1 MSWIGTSLQMRAN
14 ARGVESPQ
22 RARGQRLPSRWLVR
36 GLLTSVILS
45 LVARASAAESADR
58 PNLASRYDLVVY
70 GSTPGGIACAV
81 RAAREGLQVLLVT
94 HADHVGGIL
103 SNGLSTMDTLYN
115 GSRAPIYDEFRQAI
129 YDHYRTTYGEN
140 SAQYQITLPGQAK
153 TKFEAHVVEEIFETM
168 LKHQP
173 RITLVRAYFPVAAR
187 RQQQTLQTVTF
198 RAMRGAAT
206 FDVAGAIFADC
217 SYEGDLLAVTK
228 VPYRWGRE
236 ARAEFNEEHAGRIF
250 VRRTEWPPR
259 NVDPAYLKD
268 YWKLNLFH
276 YERWYEIIRPESTG
290 AADQSVQAFNLR
302 TLLTRDPANRVAV
315 TQPEGYDREEIVR
328 RLKHDIN
335 WSGNVPKPNQ
345 PNEKTYLNL
354 PELVGVQHAY
364 VEGDWDARRRVTAEH
379 RRLVLSLIYFQQHDE
394 SVPEAIRRGWSEWGL
409 PRDEFAANGHVPY
422 EIYVREGRRLDGR
435 FRFTENDARLATGL
449 KRAPVHGDAISIT
462 EWFLDSHACTPEELP
477 GSLWEGELLLNNITF
492 PGQIPFRAI
501 LPQGV
506 DNLLV
511 PVCAS
516 SSHIGWGAIRLEPT
530 WMSLAEAAAVA
541 AVIALREHKV
551 PADIN
556 PDELVRALA
565 ERKVLLAFFNDIE
578 GKQGEPW
585 YAAVQYFGTQGFF
598 ANYDA
603 RVNEPL
609 GQPLADAWLRA
620 TLELARGVNIDRTE
634 RARQILAAESRG
646 GEPVKADFFQRGLA
660 ELTGTASTPSAF
672 ATLAKALALDP
683 SASLSR
689 GSACRLLL
697 AVLAGPS
704 PSSVSATKLP
714 EKVSLPQ

>member
-1 MSWIGTSLQMRAN
+1 MSWTGSSLQAQANERDVDSPLRALG
-14 ARGVESPQ
+14 RRMSSP
-22 RARGQRLPSRWLVR
+22 PFVR
-36 GLLTSVILS
+36 GLLTPLLLS
-45 LVARASAAESADR
+45 LLPAVGAAESAGR

-81 RAAREGLQVLLVT
+81 RAAREGLQVLMVT
-94 HADHVGGIL
+94 HADHIGGIL
-103 SNGLSTMDTLYN
+103 SSGLSTMDTLYN
-115 GSRAPIYDEFRQAI
+115 GSRAPIYDEFREAI
-129 YDHYRTTYGEN
+129 YDHYRATYGEH
-140 SAQYQITLPGQAK
+140 SAQYKATLPGQPK
-153 TKFEAHVVEEIFETM
+153 TKFEAHIVEEIFELM
-168 LKHQP
+168 LKKEP
-173 RITLVRAYFPVAAR
+173 RVTLVRAYYPVAAR
-187 RQQQTLQTVTF
+187 REQRALQGVTF
-198 RAMRGAAT
+198 RALRGPVT
-206 FDVAGAIFADC
+206 FEVVGAIFADC
-217 SYEGDLLAVTK
+217 SYEGDLLAVAK

-259 NVDPAYLKD
+259 KVDPAYLKD

-276 YERWYEIIRPESTG
+276 YERWYEIIQPQSTG
-290 AADQSVQAFNLR
+290 AADQSVQAYNLR
-302 TLLTRDPANRVAV
+302 TILTRDPANRVTV
-315 TQPEGYDREEIVR
+315 TKPDGYDRDEIVR
-328 RLKHDIN
+328 RMKHDIN
-335 WSGNVPKPNQ
+335 WSGNVPRVNQ
-345 PNEKTYLNL
+345 PNDKTYLNL

-364 VEGDWDARRRVTAEH
+364 VEGDWEARRRVTAEH
-379 RRLVLSLIYFQQHDE
+379 RRLVLSLIYFQQHDA

-409 PRDEFAANGHVPY
+409 PRDEFPSNGHVPY

-511 PVCAS
+511 PLCAS

-541 AVIALREHKV
+541 AVIALREHKT
-551 PADIN
+551 PADIK

-565 ERKVLLAFFNDIE
+565 ERKVLLAFFNDVE

-598 ANYDA
+598 ATYDA
-603 RVNEPL
+603 RPGGPL
-609 GQPLADAWLRA
+609 AKPLADRWVLA
-620 TLELARGVNIDRTE
+620 LEELVQHAAVDPTSRARGMLEAELKAGQSVTAEALLQGIVRRTG
-634 RARQILAAESRG
+634 AALAATRQAQLLEELGLNPAAPLTRG
-646 GEPVKADFFQRGLA
+646 A
-660 ELTGTASTPSAF
+660 
-672 ATLAKALALDP
+672 
-683 SASLSR
+683 
-689 GSACRLLL
+689 ACRLMFAALEHL
-697 AVLAGPS
+697 GVPKSIHS
-704 PSSVSATKLP
+704 PRVDNPPLK
-714 EKVSLPQ
+714 